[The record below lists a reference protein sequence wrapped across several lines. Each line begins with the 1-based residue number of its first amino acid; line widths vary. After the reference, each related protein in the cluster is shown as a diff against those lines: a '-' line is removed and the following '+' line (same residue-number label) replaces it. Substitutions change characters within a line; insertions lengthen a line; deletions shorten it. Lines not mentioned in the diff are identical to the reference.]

1 MDPNIVANYLK
12 RVFRQMKEPLIP
24 EEQFRQLGEL
34 DNENEE
40 NEENEFMSAK
50 EKNAAIKNIIEQ
62 MPVINQRTLK
72 FICVFF

>member
-40 NEENEFMSAK
+40 NEFMSAK
-50 EKNAAIKNIIEQ
+50 EKNAAIKKIIER

>member
-40 NEENEFMSAK
+40 NEFMSAK
-50 EKNAAIKNIIEQ
+50 EKNAAIKEIIEQ

>member
-1 MDPNIVANYLK
+1 MDLNIVANYLK

-40 NEENEFMSAK
+40 NEFMSAK
-50 EKNAAIKNIIEQ
+50 EKNAAIKKIIER

>member
-40 NEENEFMSAK
+40 NEFMSAK
-50 EKNAAIKNIIEQ
+50 EKNAAIKKIIEQ